1 MLIFNHTCAK
11 WRGGEWSSLWG
22 CHSNFQQL
30 CGCMAVFIFY
40 NFVMIFCEVLS
51 GTSTW
56 FFRYSQIFS
65 KIPKIREK
73 FKKPTQPSQNY
84 RSENVITQLIAKKNK
99 AMCRWFLLL
108 NSKKIP
114 TCTCMIST
122 IFWTLAI
129 SCPKKNLFPWIC
141 LFVVFFHWTLEL

>member
-1 MLIFNHTCAK
+1 MLIFNHTCAM
-11 WRGGEWSSLWG
+11 WRGGEWGSLWG

-56 FFRYSQIFS
+56 FFRYSQILS

-108 NSKKIP
+108 NSKKNTYLQVAHVWFLRFFEP
-114 TCTCMIST
+114 WLYHVQRKTC
-122 IFWTLAI
+122 F
-129 SCPKKNLFPWIC
+129 
-141 LFVVFFHWTLEL
+141 LESAFL